1 MLDVLRALR
10 LLCSPLLR
18 RRLDELRAQEETIE
32 ELRRRFDARIDSEV
46 VLHAGGELTIG
57 RGAFIARGTVLIT
70 GDQLNGF
77 GTLSIGARTYVGEY
91 NNLRASKGGDV
102 IIGDDC
108 LISQFC
114 TLVGA
119 NHDLRRNVLMA
130 QVPAIG
136 EGVRVGNGVWL
147 GAGVAIMPGVTIG
160 DGAVIGANA
169 VVTRDVPPF
178 EIHGG
183 IPARKIGERR

>member
-1 MLDVLRALR
+1 MLDILRALK
-10 LLCSPLLR
+10 LLRSPLLR
-18 RRLDELRAQEETIE
+18 RRLAELRSQEEAIE
-32 ELRRRFDARIDSEV
+32 ALRQQSGAFVHSEA
-46 VLHAGGELTIG
+46 VLHSGGELRIG
-57 RGAFIARGTVLIT
+57 RGAYVAKGTVLAT
-70 GDQLNGF
+70 GDPLNGF

-102 IIGDDC
+102 LIGEDC
-108 LISQFC
+108 LIAQFC
-114 TLVGA
+114 TVVGA
-119 NHDLRRNVLMA
+119 NHDLRRDVLTS

-136 EGVRVGNGVWL
+136 KGVRIGNAVWL
-147 GAGVAIMPGVTIG
+147 GAGVAVMPGVTIG

-169 VVTRDVPPF
+169 VVTKDVPPF